1 MFKELVESLIKQ
13 KLTIAAYE
21 SLTGGLFTSLL
32 TDVPNA
38 SLTVK
43 GSLVTYTNVVK
54 VKIGH
59 VNAKIINQYGIVSA
73 QTVLAMAQ
81 ACQKLFAS
89 DISVSFT
96 GNAGPGVLDNLPVGV
111 VYSCICYNNKT
122 YPFAFNFDSNLT
134 RSEIKLAVCQV
145 VCTELLKIIGK
156 N

>member
-13 KLTIAAYE
+13 KLTIATYE

-32 TDVPNA
+32 TDVPHA

-43 GSLVTYTNVVK
+43 GSLVTYTNAIK
-54 VKIGH
+54 VQVGH
-59 VNAKIINQYGIVSA
+59 VNAETIDQYGVVSA
-73 QTVLAMAQ
+73 ETAFAMAQ

-111 VYSCICYNNKT
+111 VYCCICYNDKT
-122 YPFAFNFDSNLT
+122 YPLAFNFNPTLT
-134 RSEIKLAVCQV
+134 RGEIKLAVCQA
-145 VCTELLKIIGK
+145 VCKELLKIVEK